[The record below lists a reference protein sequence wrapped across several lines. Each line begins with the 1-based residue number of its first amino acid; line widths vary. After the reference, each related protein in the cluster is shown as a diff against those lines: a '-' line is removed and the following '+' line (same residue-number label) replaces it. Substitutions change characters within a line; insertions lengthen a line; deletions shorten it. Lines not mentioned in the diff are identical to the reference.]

1 MSDRSDMA
9 RIGPLFLEEGQ
20 VAVQREGLEAG
31 RIAAFIL
38 VLFVAIAVV
47 VWASTGWFAA
57 EADAVRASVAA
68 EAEYPD
74 RRLMDLE
81 AERVLSRYE
90 VLDRDQGIY
99 RIPIER
105 AMEVVARQAM
115 PDSAIIHP
123 IWE

>member
-47 VWASTGWFAA
+47 VWVSAGWFAA
-57 EADAVRASVAA
+57 EADAVRVSVAA

-99 RIPIER
+99 RIPIEH
-105 AMEVVARQAM
+105 AMEVIARRAM
-115 PDSAIIHP
+115 PDSAAIHS
-123 IWE
+123 IW

>member
-1 MSDRSDMA
+1 MA